1 MKKKLG
7 QEICRHVLFVHA
19 IRLSGCDPTS
29 GLYGIC
35 KGLPLKR
42 FVRDTHFR
50 EHIKVFDSLPACW
63 SLQWEAWRRSCLMYC
78 DFVAFV
84 KRCLLVPPR
93 FSLKAAAASYDS
105 IRVYHQQLS
114 QWKDEDEQIPAEERG
129 WRLHDGKLVPIMTHL
144 QPCLGGHRFESCFC
158 RTLGHA
164 DYFIFTRT
172 L

>member
-1 MKKKLG
+1 
-7 QEICRHVLFVHA
+7 
-19 IRLSGCDPTS
+19 
-29 GLYGIC
+29 
-35 KGLPLKR
+35 
-42 FVRDTHFR
+42 
-50 EHIKVFDSLPACW
+50 
-63 SLQWEAWRRSCLMYC
+63 MYC

-144 QPCLGGHRFESCFC
+144 QPCLGGHRFESVFVVRSHMLIISFSPGPYDCDG
-158 RTLGHA
+158 LL
-164 DYFIFTRT
+164 IFT
-172 L
+172 